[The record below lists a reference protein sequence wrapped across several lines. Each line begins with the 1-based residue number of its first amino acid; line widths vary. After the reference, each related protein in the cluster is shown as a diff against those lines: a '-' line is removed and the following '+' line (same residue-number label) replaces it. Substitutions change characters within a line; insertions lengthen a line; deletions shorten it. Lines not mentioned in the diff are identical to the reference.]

1 MGVGM
6 EDHTRPVEDG
16 GAVVAVEAATR
27 RELSEA
33 ERYFCMRIALGD
45 SVAGASRAVQRDART
60 GFRWL
65 QRPEIEEEI
74 RKAAAQA
81 VDSARRVIVGK
92 VRWAARRMVQLA
104 SPGGSQ
110 HKGANVEFAAL
121 KYILDVNRVS
131 EIQVGGTQSRIL
143 TFIPRDERDAPD
155 DLQDTLS
162 VIEAQYRE
170 DTLPL
175 VPTADGL
182 PPDFP
187 RAEGER
193 DGGYAVPAA
202 RSIPTDLND
211 PGYYRKSLLRE

>member
-1 MGVGM
+1 MQGEVRPD
-6 EDHTRPVEDG
+6 EDHD
-16 GAVVAVEAATR
+16 AVVAVEATTR

-33 ERYFCMRIALGD
+33 EQYFCMRIALGD
-45 SVAGASRAVQRDART
+45 SVAGASRAVNRDART

-131 EIQVGGTQSRIL
+131 EIQVGGMQSRIL
-143 TFIPRDERDAPD
+143 TFIPRDERDVPEDVA
-155 DLQDTLS
+155 DTLS

-175 VPTADGL
+175 AQTPDGL

-187 RAEGER
+187 RSAGER
-193 DGGYAVPAA
+193 DGGYAAPE

-211 PGYYRKSLLRE
+211 PGYYRRSLLRE

>member
-1 MGVGM
+1 MDDEARSD
-6 EDHTRPVEDG
+6 EDGAIVAPDG
-16 GAVVAVEAATR
+16 GATGRV
-27 RELSEA
+27 LSEA
-33 ERYFCMRIALGD
+33 EQYFCMRIALGD
-45 SVAGASRAVQRDART
+45 SVAGASRAVHRDPRT

-92 VRWAARRMVQLA
+92 VRWAARRMIALA

-110 HKGANVEFAAL
+110 HKGAAVEFAAL

-143 TFIPRDERDAPD
+143 TFIPRDERDQLPD
-155 DLQDTLS
+155 DVRDTLD

-170 DTLPL
+170 DTLPRIA
-175 VPTADGL
+175 TADGL

-193 DGGYAVPAA
+193 DGGYAAPL
-202 RSIPTDLND
+202 PTAPPELSD
-211 PGYYRKSLLRE
+211 PGYFRRTLMRD

>member
-1 MGVGM
+1 MSAEASNDLPSEVMQPGSGVQL
-6 EDHTRPVEDG
+6 PP
-16 GAVVAVEAATR
+16 
-27 RELSEA
+27 RES
-33 ERYFCMRIALGD
+33 YFARRIALGD
-45 SVAGASRAVQRDART
+45 SVRAAGRSVGVSDRT
-60 GFRWL
+60 AYYWVK
-65 QRPEIEEEI
+65 RPEIEDAI
-74 RKAAAQA
+74 RQYAAEA

-104 SPGGSQ
+104 SLGGAM

-143 TFIPRDERDAPD
+143 TFIPRDERDVPEEF
-155 DLQDTLS
+155 QDTLS

-175 VPTADGL
+175 VSTPDGL

-193 DGGYAVPAA
+193 DGGYAQPE
-202 RSIPTDLND
+202 RTIPTDLND
-211 PGYYRKSLLRE
+211 PGYYRRSLLKE

>member
-1 MGVGM
+1 M

-16 GAVVAVEAATR
+16 GAVVAVDAATR

-33 ERYFCMRIALGD
+33 EQYFCMRIALGD
-45 SVAGASRAVQRDART
+45 SVAGASRAVRRDART

-92 VRWAARRMVQLA
+92 VRWAARRMVHLA

-143 TFIPRDERDAPD
+143 TFIPRDERDVPD

-193 DGGYAVPAA
+193 DGGYAAPAA

>member
-1 MGVGM
+1 MGAELVPG
-6 EDHTRPVEDG
+6 EENEQGPADETRTLTERD
-16 GAVVAVEAATR
+16 
-27 RELSEA
+27 
-33 ERYFCMRIALGD
+33 RYFAMRIALGD
-45 SVAGASRAVQRDART
+45 SVRAASATIGVTDRHGRRLVK
-60 GFRWL
+60 
-65 QRPEIEEEI
+65 RPEIEDAI
-74 RKAAAQA
+74 RQYAAEA

-143 TFIPRDERDAPD
+143 TFIPRDERDAPE
-155 DLQDTLS
+155 DLTDTLS

-175 VPTADGL
+175 TQTPDGL

-187 RAEGER
+187 RGEGER
-193 DGGYAVPAA
+193 DGGYAAPTE

-211 PGYYRKSLLRE
+211 PGYYRRSLLRE

>member
-1 MGVGM
+1 MSI
-6 EDHTRPVEDG
+6 EALPDDTEQPLPP
-16 GAVVAVEAATR
+16 GAAR
-27 RELSEA
+27 KLSEREA
-33 ERYFCMRIALGD
+33 YFAMRIALGD
-45 SVAGASRAVQRDART
+45 SVRQASKAIGMTDRNGRYWVK
-60 GFRWL
+60 
-65 QRPEIEEEI
+65 RPEIEDAI
-74 RKAAAQA
+74 RQYAAEA

-92 VRWAARRMVQLA
+92 VRWAARRMVELA
-104 SPGGSQ
+104 KPGGAM

-143 TFIPRDERDAPD
+143 TFIPRDERDAPEE
-155 DLQDTLS
+155 LQDTLS

-175 VPTADGL
+175 AQTPDGL

-193 DGGYAVPAA
+193 DGGYAQPTE

-211 PGYYRKSLLRE
+211 PGYYRRSLLRE

>member
-1 MGVGM
+1 MSIEVLADDTEQPLPAG
-6 EDHTRPVEDG
+6 
-16 GAVVAVEAATR
+16 EAR
-27 RELSEA
+27 KLSEREA
-33 ERYFCMRIALGD
+33 YFAMRIALGD
-45 SVAGASRAVQRDART
+45 SVRQASKAIGMSDRNGRYWVK
-60 GFRWL
+60 
-65 QRPEIEEEI
+65 RPEIEEAI
-74 RKAAAQA
+74 RQYAAEA

-143 TFIPRDERDAPD
+143 TFIPRDERDAPEE
-155 DLQDTLS
+155 LTDTLS

-175 VPTADGL
+175 VSTPDGL

-187 RAEGER
+187 RADGER
-193 DGGYAVPAA
+193 DGGYAQPAA

>member
-1 MGVGM
+1 MGDAAKST
-6 EDHTRPVEDG
+6 EDD
-16 GAVVAVEAATR
+16 GAVVTAPAATR

-33 ERYFCMRIALGD
+33 EQYFCMRIALGD

-92 VRWAARRMVQLA
+92 VRWAARRMVALA

-143 TFIPRDERDAPD
+143 TFIPRDERDAPE

-175 VPTADGL
+175 TQTPDGL

-187 RAEGER
+187 RGEGER
-193 DGGYAVPAA
+193 DGGYANRAQYPH
-202 RSIPTDLND
+202 RP
-211 PGYYRKSLLRE
+211 E